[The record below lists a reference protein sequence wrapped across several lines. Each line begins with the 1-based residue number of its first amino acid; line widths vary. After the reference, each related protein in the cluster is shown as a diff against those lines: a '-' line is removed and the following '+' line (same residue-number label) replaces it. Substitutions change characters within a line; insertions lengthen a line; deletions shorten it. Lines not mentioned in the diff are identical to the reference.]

1 MQPEIPS
8 ALLDIALAARRIAEF
23 VGRHDPVEIAANW
36 ELQSALER
44 QLILLGEA
52 VKRLSAEFR
61 DAHPGVRWPAIA
73 GLRDVL
79 VHQYD
84 RIDADQ
90 LWQIATES
98 VPALLAY
105 IEPLLPEKPR
115 E

>member
-1 MQPEIPS
+1 MQPEVPG
-8 ALLDIALAARRIAEF
+8 ALLDIALAARRTAEF
-23 VGRHDPVEIAANW
+23 VSRHDRTGMAASW
-36 ELQSALER
+36 ELQSAIER
-44 QLILLGEA
+44 QMILLGEA
-52 VKRLSAEFR
+52 VKRLPADFR
-61 DAHPGVRWPAIA
+61 DAHPAIRWSAIA

-90 LWQIATES
+90 IWQIATES

-105 IEPLLPEKPR
+105 IEPLLPEEPR